1 MDAWSIAQLGLDLL
15 FAVVIAIVVAG
26 FLYRREI
33 NLRREL
39 VAVLGD
45 TAAVTNAAKEKPET
59 KETAK
64 ESASERANRY
74 LEAVRMYRGGRNR
87 DEIESKLGISLSEME
102 LLSKVQ

>member
-15 FAVVIAIVVAG
+15 FAVLAALVIAG
-26 FLYRREI
+26 FIYRRESK
-33 NLRREL
+33 LRHEL

-45 TAAVTNAAKEKPET
+45 TAIALKGTEPDRAAPG
-59 KETAK
+59 ADR
-64 ESASERANRY
+64 ASRY

-87 DEIESKLGISLSEME
+87 NEIEDELGISLSELE